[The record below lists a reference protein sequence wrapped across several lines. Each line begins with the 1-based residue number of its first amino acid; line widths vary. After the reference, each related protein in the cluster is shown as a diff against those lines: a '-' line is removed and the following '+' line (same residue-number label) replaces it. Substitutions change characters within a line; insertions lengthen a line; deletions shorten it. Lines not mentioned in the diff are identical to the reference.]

1 MVLLTLKSIKT
12 GEEEMLHNYV
22 EVTRIEEFCAAHRLN
37 NPDLSDAE
45 NKRVFGKCNNAASHG
60 HNYKVRATVRG
71 IPDKVNGMVYD
82 ISVLKNA
89 LRTVLQQ
96 MDHKNL
102 DQDLE
107 YFKSHVSTTEN
118 LAIYIW
124 EQLKNIMQ
132 KPELLW
138 RIEVEET
145 SKNIFIFYGPQ

>member
-1 MVLLTLKSIKT
+1 M
-12 GEEEMLHNYV
+12 
-22 EVTRIEEFCAAHRLN
+22 
-37 NPDLSDAE
+37 
-45 NKRVFGKCNNAASHG
+45 
-60 HNYKVRATVRG
+60 
-71 IPDKVNGMVYD
+71 
-82 ISVLKNA
+82 KNA